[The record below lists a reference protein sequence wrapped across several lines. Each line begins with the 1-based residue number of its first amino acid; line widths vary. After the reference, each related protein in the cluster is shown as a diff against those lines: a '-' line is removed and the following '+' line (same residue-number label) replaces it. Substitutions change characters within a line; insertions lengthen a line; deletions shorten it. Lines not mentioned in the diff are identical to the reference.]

1 MVQLAVVTSTEQ
13 ELPECTNLACGVL
26 KALANKRELDY
37 TLGHTRLELL
47 VYTGFHVVI
56 AHMVESIR
64 TMS

>member
-1 MVQLAVVTSTEQ
+1 LAVQITPEK

-26 KALANKRELDY
+26 KALENKRELDY
-37 TLGHTRLELL
+37 TLGHTWLELL